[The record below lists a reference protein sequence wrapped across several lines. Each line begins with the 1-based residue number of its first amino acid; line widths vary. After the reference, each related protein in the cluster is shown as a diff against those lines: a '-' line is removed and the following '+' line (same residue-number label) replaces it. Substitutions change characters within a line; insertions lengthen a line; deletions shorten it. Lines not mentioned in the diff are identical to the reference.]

1 MTDLRQTPAYASY
14 MASCG
19 WIVGKVPPFSF
30 PRQPHSHRRPST
42 FVYIKKLPLLPF
54 SVMKI
59 QRSSLPD
66 FRAVD
71 RLCRAHRAVFIAIE
85 PRIIRGLSV
94 SEVAAIFQQHGYRQA
109 SIPMLPTR
117 TLQIDLRQSP
127 KDLFR
132 TFKKDARTSIRK
144 TLHSCRF
151 RVLDPQDEAQRAQFY
166 SFWKTYGRGFVFSVS
181 NFQKLLA
188 AFGSD
193 SFFVCTYTGKG
204 QLLAASLI
212 LVHNKSAS
220 YYFACVSPLGRLLT
234 SRVSM
239 TNASLVF
246 DDGRVFRSLSRSSGE
261 RRLSTPAPSPVFL
274 SLYFLNCFVIFAA
287 KNSTGA

>member
-1 MTDLRQTPAYASY
+1 

-220 YYFACVSPLGRLLT
+220 YYFACVSPLGRPRLAGYLVVWEAILEAKRRGCT
-234 SRVSM
+234 AFDLEGVYDQRFPGLRRWKGFSQFKQKFGGKEIVYPGSFTRF
-239 TNASLVF
+239 SLPLF
-246 DDGRVFRSLSRSSGE
+246 S
-261 RRLSTPAPSPVFL
+261 
-274 SLYFLNCFVIFAA
+274 
-287 KNSTGA
+287 